1 MLTFLS
7 LSAREIARGDV
18 FPEITHE
25 TKLISDYFD
34 ADVKAKKT
42 QKTLVFPRICL
53 RWLELRTLNGKC
65 LHLYSSFLPCW

>member
-25 TKLISDYFD
+25 MQLLSNYFH
-34 ADVKAKKT
+34 AEVQEKKIVSA
-42 QKTLVFPRICL
+42 QNYSQMAGVQVF
-53 RWLELRTLNGKC
+53 KC
-65 LHLYSSFLPCW
+65 